1 MSSAKAA
8 LAALSLLLLA
18 GCGFHPLYAGNRGDA
33 VEAKLADI
41 RIDTILDRPGQMMRN
56 DLINTMHEGIEEP
69 VKPLY
74 ALGVSL
80 RETKANLGL
89 QRDASATYARL
100 YLYASFRLTD
110 LKTGKLVLQGQSN
123 VNSTY
128 GLPAGG
134 YVTLSSEDDAR
145 ERALKDLADIL
156 TTRIALYLRRGT
168 QDKPPGPE
176 LTGAAP

>member
-8 LAALSLLLLA
+8 AALLLLLSLA
-18 GCGFHPLYAGNRGDA
+18 GCGFHPLYADNRGA
-33 VEAKLADI
+33 QVEAKLADI
-41 RIDTILDRPGQMMRN
+41 RVETILDRPGQIMRN
-56 DLINTMHEGIEEP
+56 ELINLMHDGVEAP

-74 ALGVSL
+74 SLSVSL
-80 RETKANLGL
+80 REVKANLGL

-100 YLYASFRLTD
+100 YLTAKFRLTNI
-110 LKTGKLVLQGQSN
+110 KTAQVVLEGQSN

-145 ERALKDLADIL
+145 ERALKDLAEQL
-156 TTRIALYLRRGT
+156 TTRIALYLRRGSS
-168 QDKPPGPE
+168 DAPPGPE
-176 LTGAAP
+176 LTGEH